1 MRKKGEPGLGAPRR
15 AGHSGSKLEMKQKGD
30 AFLPISAI
38 QSHQLSLTPRNS
50 KTQTFKD
57 LLHVST

>member
-15 AGHSGSKLEMKQKGD
+15 AGHSGGKLETKQKGD

-50 KTQTFKD
+50 KTN
-57 LLHVST
+57 L